1 MNQKKEIRKR
11 KKEQR
16 KIARNA
22 KSLSKK
28 RDFYKNLLDFAGCLD
43 DFARLPDSIKQFVYN
58 LSWPQITI
66 VVEDGTTHPNLEDIK
81 ESIKHLLNVVCIP
94 VGEDKI
100 PISNIFG
107 LHCLESALNGVYLD
121 TNNFLNDSSKK
132 DKLISSREKRAIEKN
147 KQSLSIVLSN
157 CKTIISKLSEVLKI
171 INPKYVDY
179 IAFVATQ
186 EVLKYFSFQE
196 FGLYPVFSVGDSKGK
211 KYPIITIKSFNPKAE
226 QITVDGGSRKSYKCY
241 NYDLLGISPIFL
253 SAGVVDNKT
262 PIPVHI
268 QEHAINRMIERL
280 GISPLGYMFDC
291 LGRSLSKPI
300 LSGNSGPSYLLE
312 FNYYSNKLGYLLISN
327 EGDFAVVRSFKF
339 ITMTG
344 TPEFYNLKKAL
355 KGSREDFEY
364 LGLDTLETL
373 LNSDISKDTKL
384 REIFES
390 CGLGH
395 LFTINHLQ
403 FAKPESSVAEEIK
416 QYFRL

>member
-1 MNQKKEIRKR
+1 
-11 KKEQR
+11 
-16 KIARNA
+16 
-22 KSLSKK
+22 
-28 RDFYKNLLDFAGCLD
+28 
-43 DFARLPDSIKQFVYN
+43 
-58 LSWPQITI
+58 
-66 VVEDGTTHPNLEDIK
+66 
-81 ESIKHLLNVVCIP
+81 
-94 VGEDKI
+94 
-100 PISNIFG
+100 
-107 LHCLESALNGVYLD
+107 
-121 TNNFLNDSSKK
+121 
-132 DKLISSREKRAIEKN
+132 
-147 KQSLSIVLSN
+147 
-157 CKTIISKLSEVLKI
+157 
-171 INPKYVDY
+171 
-179 IAFVATQ
+179 
-186 EVLKYFSFQE
+186 
-196 FGLYPVFSVGDSKGK
+196 
-211 KYPIITIKSFNPKAE
+211 
-226 QITVDGGSRKSYKCY
+226 
-241 NYDLLGISPIFL
+241 
-253 SAGVVDNKT
+253 
-262 PIPVHI
+262 
-268 QEHAINRMIERL
+268 MIERL